1 MDAVP
6 DYLRSL
12 VDDAAIFPPGDLP
25 VQDAVPAHLAHQAAW
40 YASTVGPFVIDDRRL
55 EALSPLIQDATAPPD
70 GLAVSVVATGGAGS
84 IDPAVRAAHAAAG
97 VRPVAVE
104 AALRARD
111 DLTSAARRVST
122 VLALLADDGVVDDD
136 LTVYVELPVHE
147 SVATSTDSQATVD
160 EIDAAGLGLKF
171 RTGGADA
178 DAFPT
183 PLALATAIDAALDR
197 EVPFKC
203 TAGLH
208 HAVRR
213 HDPATGFEHHG
224 FLNVLLATRACL
236 DGAGVTAAADILAL
250 SSASSVGQA
259 VEAAGATGLASA
271 RRWFCSFG
279 SCSIAEPID
288 DLVALGILARPD
300 GDPADTVAV

>member
-25 VQDAVPAHLAHQAAW
+25 LQDAVPAHLAHQAAW
-40 YASTVGPFVIDDRRL
+40 YASMVGPFVIDDRRL
-55 EALSPLIQDATAPPD
+55 ESVSPLIQDPPPGD
-70 GLAVSVVATGGAGS
+70 LAVSVVATGGAGS
-84 IDPAVRAAHAAAG
+84 IDPALRAAHAASA

-147 SVATSTDSQATVD
+147 SVATSTDWQGAVD
-160 EIDAAGLGLKF
+160 EIAAAGLRLKF

-288 DLVALGILARPD
+288 DLVALGLLVRPD